1 MPTIHESIEINRPAS
16 EVCDYLFDADN
27 ATAFSS
33 NLIEYRLEHPDMER
47 GKGARQVGVARVA
60 GKKMEF
66 TDEVVEWEPGHR
78 MLLSSVNAPMSW
90 TMDWTVDPIGDTS
103 STVTMHQ
110 EIGAMGGFFGKLAD
124 PIVTRMYRHDVR
136 SNLSN
141 LKVLLEEV
149 TD

>member
-16 EVCDYLFDADN
+16 EVFDYLSDSDN

-47 GKGARQVGVARVA
+47 GKGARHVGVVRVA

-78 MLLSSVNAPMSW
+78 MLMRSVKAPMSW
-90 TMDWTVDPIGDTS
+90 TMEWTVAPIDATS
-103 STVTMHQ
+103 STVTMH
-110 EIGAMGGFFGKLAD
+110 EEVGTSDGFFGKLAD

-149 TD
+149 SD